1 MAKNSMYLANRIDNQ
16 ARIMA
21 FGDIRFDVTGNIIT
35 EDEYKVLK
43 KVKDFKSINST
54 ILDIKEI
61 NLKSVKE
68 LKKAIFSC
76 ETKPATIKAKRLLRT
91 ILVDLVGASEIAEQ
105 EAEAKRRAKVDKEK
119 SANKL
124 SDEDNVLTPP
134 QDDLDDILN
143 GNDLGGE

>member
-43 KVKDFKSINST
+43 KVKDFKSINGT

-119 SANKL
+119 SANKS